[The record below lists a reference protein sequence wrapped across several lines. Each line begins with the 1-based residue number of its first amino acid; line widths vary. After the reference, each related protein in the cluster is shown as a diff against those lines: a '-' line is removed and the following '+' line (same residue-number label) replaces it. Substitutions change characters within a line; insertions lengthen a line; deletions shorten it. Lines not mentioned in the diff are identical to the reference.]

1 MWCSLSSTLNTK
13 SEPGPAELPAPEE
26 PQREQ
31 MPMLSGGARWAT
43 VWPNPLNW
51 RTRERAQSRT
61 CNLGQATLPFIRRV
75 LCLRRLCT
83 ALCQQPS
90 RMKDGPHLH
99 QQQVQD
105 TQPRR
110 RGRPLR
116 SAAIPQCEDGRS
128 RSPGGYTEVVPLA
141 SGLSLAPPAW
151 RRATRAECFT
161 TSPNSLPAARQ
172 KKEKKP
178 MKRGGRNEEVVV
190 VLLG

>member
-99 QQQVQD
+99 QHQVQD

-116 SAAIPQCEDGRS
+116 SAAIPQCGDLGTWRRWPQQKS
-128 RSPGGYTEVVPLA
+128 WRIQRWSPWPLGFRSPL
-141 SGLSLAPPAW
+141 
-151 RRATRAECFT
+151 R
-161 TSPNSLPAARQ
+161 
-172 KKEKKP
+172 
-178 MKRGGRNEEVVV
+178 RGGGQLERSASLR
-190 VLLG
+190 LLTVCRPQGRRKKKSQ